1 MVMLRRITAVLAS
14 VTVLL
19 AVAPSPARAA
29 GGSYVALGDSF
40 SSGTGTRS
48 YLRDGTSCQRSV
60 YAYPSLIARS
70 RALSLNLR
78 ACSGATTAD
87 VANLQLGALTS
98 ATAYVSITVGGND
111 AGFTDVLT
119 ACALPA
125 WAGNCNGAIDRAQH
139 IINNRL
145 PGRLRTVYASIRSRA
160 PQARVVVAGYPRIF
174 NGEDCNALTWFSP
187 TEQARLNASADLLN
201 ARVSAAARAA
211 GFTFS
216 SPVVPFERHAVC
228 ADQEWL
234 NGLSFPTGESYHPN
248 RRGHSAGYYPLI
260 AASLT
265 GPVAPTT
272 AVSRPTAE
280 SQARRL
286 SRQQHRYAAL
296 DRSIRPEV
304 FRRPDLTSRETRRAA
319 TRAGVDLRSRASID
333 AVDRRYAER
342 QARAHR

>member
-1 MVMLRRITAVLAS
+1 MVTLARSTAVLAS
-14 VTVLL
+14 ATLLLTV
-19 AVAPSPARAA
+19 PTGPAHAA
-29 GGSYVALGDSF
+29 GGSYVALGDSY

-48 YLRDGTSCQRSV
+48 YLRDGTSCERSV
-60 YAYPSLIARS
+60 YAYPSLIASS
-70 RALSLNLR
+70 RGLSLNLR

-87 VANLQLGALTS
+87 VARRQLGALTS
-98 ATAYVSITVGGND
+98 ATRYVTITVGGND
-111 AGFTDVLT
+111 AGLLDVLT
-119 ACALPA
+119 ECALPA
-125 WAGNCNGAIDRAQH
+125 WASDCNGAIDRAQG
-139 IINNRL
+139 IVNRRL
-145 PGRLRTVYASIRSRA
+145 PGRLRTLYSSIRRRA
-160 PQARVVVAGYPRIF
+160 PQARVVVGGYPRLF

-280 SQARRL
+280 SQAWRL

-304 FRRPDLTSRETRRAA
+304 FRLPDLTSRETRRAA
-319 TRAGVDLRSRASID
+319 TRAGVDLHSRASID